1 MGRPWA
7 AVTLSDLNN
16 MTKFITSISA
26 TFSWLFFASASKV
39 MAAAAPPPQDRGLS
53 GAPGV
58 DITVQGLVAILFS
71 LACYATKV
79 IMVIVVIMLIWY
91 GLRMMVSQDNTGAF
105 DKAKKSLNHAII
117 GLLVIMATNTIIAT
131 VGNTVVAVGEQ
142 NLSTRS
148 KSFVNYTPL
157 SSCSF

>member
-1 MGRPWA
+1 MQK
-7 AVTLSDLNN
+7 V
-16 MTKFITSISA
+16 ITSVSSA
-26 TFSWLFFASASKV
+26 LTWLFFASASRV
-39 MAAAAPPPQDRGLS
+39 LAAAAPPPQDRGLS

-58 DITVQGLVAILFS
+58 DITVQGLVVILFS

-79 IMVIVVIMLIWY
+79 IMVVMVVMIIWY
-91 GLRMMVSQDNTGAF
+91 GLRMMMSGDNTGAF
-105 DKAKKSLNHAII
+105 DKAKKSLNYAII
-117 GLLVIMATNTIIAT
+117 GMLVILGTNTIIAT

>member
-1 MGRPWA
+1 
-7 AVTLSDLNN
+7 
-16 MTKFITSISA
+16 MTKFITSIS
-26 TFSWLFFASASKV
+26 TLFTWVFFASASKV
-39 MAAAAPPPQDRGLS
+39 MAAAAPPQDRGLS

-79 IMVIVVIMLIWY
+79 IMVVMVVMIIWY
-91 GLRMMVSQDNTGAF
+91 GLRMMMSGDSDVSFKNAR
-105 DKAKKSLNHAII
+105 KSLNYAII
-117 GLLVIMATNTIIAT
+117 GMLVILATNTIIAT

-148 KSFVNYTPL
+148 KSFINYTPL